1 MAQASPMIGT
11 SRPAPRDAW
20 YWFAVLMACVAT
32 LPPLLTLYPMMT
44 DYPAHLA
51 RWHVMLE
58 HGSNPVLD
66 GYYGFRWAWSG
77 NLGADLL
84 IFPLAALFGLE
95 TGGKIILVMIPL
107 LTGLGLISVE
117 RALRGRVGVGTL
129 LAMGTIWSPSL
140 LMGFMNF
147 TLSLALVLFA
157 FAFWVRSEGKVWR
170 GAVFVPIGLIIWLCH
185 QSGWGVLGVM
195 VFAYECHQRHAA
207 GESRWNSIWRAA
219 LATAPLWLPIVP
231 TVLAGQQAPGSFSY
245 GRRALTAKWIFWKT
259 ALRDQ
264 QGYLDIATVC
274 LFVALPILALFTKK
288 LDGRLA
294 WSALLM
300 ALLAMVVPRHLGG
313 GDYADY
319 RLVAVA
325 IMLGLLSINLR
336 PPAFSM
342 ALAAGPFL
350 LRIAVT
356 TLAWKG
362 HSLATAEMVKALDH
376 VPHGARVAYAFE
388 EVSGLWP
395 LPPNGH
401 LGSYATVR
409 RDALVN
415 CHFAIPGVHM
425 LQVKAPG
432 WTYADPSQRYLLRG
446 HQRVDLKNFA
456 PAYKAD
462 FLWYYG
468 ARPPVGMPEG
478 ATIIFRTQNTFLA
491 RMHHPEPVLPAPEA
505 APVPAVKAAK

>member
-1 MAQASPMIGT
+1 MIGQNQ
-11 SRPAPRDAW
+11 PGPRGAW
-20 YWFAVLMACVAT
+20 YAFAVLMAMVAT
-32 LPPLLTLYPMMT
+32 LPPLITNYPMMT

-58 HGSNPVLD
+58 HGRNPVLD
-66 GYYGFRWAWSG
+66 AYYGFRWAWSG

-84 IFPLAALFGLE
+84 IFPLAALFGVE
-95 TGGKIILVMIPL
+95 TGGKIILVTIPL

-117 RALRGRVGVGTL
+117 RALRGRVGIGSL

-157 FAFWVRSEGKVWR
+157 FAFWVRSEGRKWR
-170 GAVFVPIGLIIWLCH
+170 EAVFVPIGLLIWLCH

-195 VFAYECHQRHAA
+195 VFAYECHRLHGLGKPRFEA
-207 GESRWNSIWRAA
+207 IWRAVI
-219 LATAPLWLPIVP
+219 ATVPLWLPILP
-231 TVLAGQQAPGSFSY
+231 TVLAGQQAPSSFSY
-245 GRRALTAKWIFWKT
+245 GRRALWSKWIFWKT

-264 QGYLDIATVC
+264 HGHLDIATVC
-274 LFVALPILALFTKK
+274 LFVALPLVALFTRK

-294 WSALLM
+294 WSALLL
-300 ALLAMVVPRHLGG
+300 ALLALIVPRHLGG

-325 IMLGLLSINLR
+325 IMLGLLSIDLR
-336 PPAFSM
+336 PSAFSM
-342 ALAAGPFL
+342 ALASGPFL
-350 LRIAVT
+350 LRILVT
-356 TLAWKG
+356 TVAWKS
-362 HSLATAEMVKALDH
+362 HSLATAEMLRALDH
-376 VPHGARVAYAFE
+376 IPRGAKVAYAFE
-388 EVSGLWP
+388 EISGLWP
-395 LPPNGH
+395 IPPNGH

-415 CHFAIPGVHM
+415 CQFAIPGVHM

-432 WTYADPSQRYLLRG
+432 WTFADPSQRYLLRAW
-446 HQRVDLKNFA
+446 QRVDLKNFA
-456 PAYKAD
+456 PAAKAD

-468 ARPPVGMPEG
+468 ARPPIGLPEG
-478 ATIIFRTQNTFLA
+478 AEVIFRTKHSFLA
-491 RMHHPEPVLPAPEA
+491 RMHHAPAPDAAAVPPAKA
-505 APVPAVKAAK
+505 APAR